1 MSSACS
7 SIKTTD
13 KNGDLSFINKEATQW
28 RDIPAKPIEYAPKE
42 ETIFLSGGLTLLQD
56 KLVEAALNSMDIHF
70 IALPNPNFESFQK
83 GKAYGNRGQC
93 NPTYFTVGNLVK
105 YLQNLRDE
113 KGLSAEEIVQK
124 YVYITAGG
132 CGPCRFGMY
141 ITEYKKALRDA
152 GFDGFRLTSFEHDKG
167 IFQGDEIDDNILN
180 FSPQF
185 FITLIK
191 SVIIGDI
198 INILTYKMRPFEV
211 KKGSVNEAIEKCKEI
226 VTQAFLSHSSLIKAM
241 WKCRSV
247 LEQVKL
253 DRLQAKAKVMV
264 MGEFWAAMTEGDG
277 NYNLHKFLEA
287 EGAECIPQPIVN
299 RLMLSI
305 WEAEQALKSREQ
317 LEVKNSKKVDFSNAK
332 TRILIKAGKAAIKT
346 HFALYAK
353 AIGLHDYEIPD
364 MDELAKLAKEYYT
377 LECSGGEGHLEV
389 AHLIESVK
397 HNLSHLVISI
407 KPFGCMPSSAVSDGV
422 QSLVT
427 SRYPQANFLSI
438 ETSGEGAANFYSRV
452 QMALFKAKQSA
463 KEEFERG
470 LHPKGISKGTSN
482 DLLQSN
488 DDKSFESFA
497 GLTPY
502 QIEKLNNYL
511 YQPKSEKAGTAAQLI
526 FSLT

>member
-1 MSSACS
+1 MSISCS

-13 KNGDLSFINKEATQW
+13 KNGDLNFINKEATQW
-28 RDIPAKPIEYAPKE
+28 RDIPSKEITYVSKE

-56 KLVEAALNSMDIHF
+56 KLVEAALNSMNINF

-113 KGLSAEEIVQK
+113 KGLSSEEIVKK

-167 IFQGDEIDDNILN
+167 IFQGDEIDENILD
-180 FSPQF
+180 FSPKF

-198 INILTYKMRPFEV
+198 INILTYKMRPYEIE
-211 KKGSVNEAIEKCKEI
+211 KGSVNNAIEKCKNI
-226 VTQAFLSHSSLIKAM
+226 VTQAFLNHSSLIKAM
-241 WKCRSV
+241 WECRSV
-247 LEQVKL
+247 LEKVKL
-253 DRLQAKAKVMV
+253 NRLEPKAKVMV

-287 EGAECIPQPIVN
+287 EGAECIPQPILN
-299 RLMLSI
+299 RLMLSL
-305 WEAEQALKSREQ
+305 WEAEQALKNREQ
-317 LEVKNSKKVDFSNAK
+317 LEVENSKKVDFSNLK

-346 HFALYAK
+346 HFSLYAK

-364 MDELAKLAKEYYT
+364 IEKLAALSKEYYT

-407 KPFGCMPSSAVSDGV
+407 KPFGCMPSSAVSDGI
-422 QSLVT
+422 QSLVA
-427 SRYPQANFLSI
+427 SRFPQANFLSI

-452 QMALFKAKQSA
+452 QMALFKAKQLA
-463 KEEFERG
+463 KEEFEE
-470 LHPKGISKGTSN
+470 LEMPEHIP
-482 DLLQSN
+482 
-488 DDKSFESFA
+488 
-497 GLTPY
+497 
-502 QIEKLNNYL
+502 EKLNNYL
-511 YQPKSEKAGTAAQLI
+511 YQPKSKKAGTAAQLI
-526 FSLT
+526 DSLI